1 MIELVIGMQVGSV
14 EKIENVLGLCTIS
27 CGWGAKWLVGILIN

>member
-14 EKIENVLGLCTIS
+14 EKIEKALGLTNDI
-27 CGWGAKWLVGILIN
+27 LRVGC